1 VKLSSHVKLKDIPV
15 FEKIKN
21 EFYFLM
27 SNTDN
32 EELKLELKLIID
44 SDNIATSEEKIFLQN
59 ISNKK

>member
-1 VKLSSHVKLKDIPV
+1 M

>member
-1 VKLSSHVKLKDIPV
+1 M

-27 SNTDN
+27 SNADN

-44 SDNIATSEEKIFLQN
+44 SDNIATPEEKIFLQN